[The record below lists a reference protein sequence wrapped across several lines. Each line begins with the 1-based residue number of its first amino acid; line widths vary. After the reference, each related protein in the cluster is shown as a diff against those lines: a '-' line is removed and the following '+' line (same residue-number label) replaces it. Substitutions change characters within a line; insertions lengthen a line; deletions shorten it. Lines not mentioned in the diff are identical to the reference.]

1 MCVDFAARHKQLL
14 KLINEGIIRT
24 SGQDVG
30 SIYAVE
36 QLRSIW
42 IGGLFNP
49 KALTTALMHEKAIQE
64 DLLYDDVRERIVG
77 RCYIKLNTYNIIYI
91 NYIVSLIL
99 FYTL

>member
-1 MCVDFAARHKQLL
+1 MFIYKNDLCCYSHVDFAARHKQLL

-24 SGQDVG
+24 SGQDAT
-30 SIYAVE
+30 IYAIE

-64 DLLYDDVRERIVG
+64 DLLFDDVRNRINEYYRKSYNV
-77 RCYIKLNTYNIIYI
+77 YII
-91 NYIVSLIL
+91 
-99 FYTL
+99 